1 MAGVGSGL
9 RSAPWKRW
17 LPSALGGPSGAA
29 VRTGVRGAG
38 SEGFAEHGEQGSGRY
53 LLLRRG
59 GRQEGRRG
67 GPSWSC
73 SVTTADFAG

>member
-38 SEGFAEHGEQGSGRY
+38 SEGFAEPREQGSWA
-53 LLLRRG
+53 LSAPQTRG
-59 GRQEGRRG
+59 SVG
-67 GPSWSC
+67 GPSRWSFMELLRDH
-73 SVTTADFAG
+73 S